1 MRRKFLAWLA
11 LLALWV
17 PCAMGQTRLMVVSD
31 IHYLANELQGGT
43 LLRALRSGDGKLTQH
58 MDVLLDGLQQEIAW
72 LRPDALLVTGDLAF
86 NGERASHVALAQ
98 RFSEIEALGVPVWV
112 LPGNHDINVG
122 RPVGFTDE
130 GWYPVEGVT
139 PEMFSGIYADFMG
152 TAGANL
158 SYVADVGEDLRVAMT
173 DVAFYDGGAQTF
185 GIFMKGHADWLE
197 AELDR
202 ARADGVT
209 VITASHH
216 SLVCHTE
223 FLKDSY
229 LMLGNEHMAALDERY
244 GVRLHLSGHL
254 HMQHIAIQNGLA
266 DAATGAFCAW
276 PHRYALVT
284 LGDDGSLTYEA
295 KALSDD
301 VLPEGFMDMSRAWY
315 LEVARDKTRASLAGE
330 ALEDAE
336 RDIMADYAA
345 RFNLACFA
353 GTFRRD
359 DPAWREDPGYA
370 LWHSLP
376 ENLFTQYFDQMLSES
391 AGGHLRLTLP

>member
-1 MRRKFLAWLA
+1 MRRKLMVWLA

-17 PCAMGQTRLMVVSD
+17 PGAMGQTRLMVVSD
-31 IHYLANELQGGT
+31 IHYLADELRGGT

-58 MDVLLDGLQQEIAW
+58 MDVLLDGLQQEIAR

-86 NGERASHVALAQ
+86 NGERASHVALAE

-139 PEMFSGIYADFMG
+139 PEAFSEIYADFMG
-152 TAGANL
+152 PPGANL

-197 AELDR
+197 AALDR

-229 LMLGNEHMAALDERY
+229 LMLGTEQMAALDARY

-254 HMQHIAIQNGLA
+254 HMQHIATADGLA
-266 DAATGAFCAW
+266 DAATGAFCTW

-284 LGDDGSLTYEA
+284 LDDDGSLTYEA
-295 KALSDD
+295 RALSDD

-330 ALEDAE
+330 QLSDAE

-353 GTFRRD
+353 GTFRSD
-359 DPAWREDPGYA
+359 DPARREDPGYA
-370 LWHSLP
+370 LWQSLP
-376 ENLFTQYFDQMLSES
+376 ENLFTRYLDQMLSEA
-391 AGGHLRLTLP
+391 AGGHLRLTIQ